1 MTFRESLTEELIE
14 EIAAHVEDGAHAVTA
29 AGVCRVPRSCFER
42 WHTLGTKLYDV
53 DEAPDPDDVTDHEQL
68 CYLLARRVA
77 QAEAECEA
85 RWIGHWHRALL
96 TERRSNAFTGWLAL
110 LERRFPERWAKRAP
124 ASVERA
130 SISPEEEFRRL
141 YEGG

>member
-1 MTFRESLTEELIE
+1 MTFRDALTEELIE
-14 EIAAHVEDGAHAVTA
+14 EIASHVEDGADAVTA
-29 AGVCRVPRSCFER
+29 AGVCRVPRWHFER
-42 WHTLGTKLYDV
+42 WHELGTRLYDQEEPPDL
-53 DEAPDPDDVTDHEQL
+53 DELPEHEQL
-68 CYLLARRVA
+68 CYLLAHRIA

-85 RWIGHWHRALL
+85 RWIDHWQRALL

-110 LERRFPERWAKRAP
+110 LERRFPERWSKRAP
-124 ASVERA
+124 TTVERA